1 MVEIVVSLIMN
12 FLLGGGCLAAVGWL
26 VINQD
31 LMSLDGLFV
40 AITCLVL
47 SLIFFLNCYW
57 NLRSEEFSRFIQR
70 DNEGIEK

>member
-1 MVEIVVSLIMN
+1 MVEIVFSLILN

-26 VINQD
+26 AISHD

-47 SLIFFLNCYW
+47 ALIFFLNCYW
-57 NLRSEEFSRFIQR
+57 NLRSEEFSRFFQS
-70 DNEGIEK
+70 DSEGIEK

>member
-1 MVEIVVSLIMN
+1 MVEIVCSLIMN

-26 VINQD
+26 AINHD

-47 SLIFFLNCYW
+47 ALIFFLNCYW
-57 NLRSEEFSRFIQR
+57 NLRSEEFSRFLQS
-70 DNEGIEK
+70 DSEGIEK

>member
-40 AITCLVL
+40 AITCLGL